1 MSFVLVVYD
10 KMTETDTPNTRSIV
24 RNSNTAAATAN
35 NGIFEVAFVGGQ
47 RYEGRMWVSLNR
59 AFCHWRTQCGK
70 RSLYWGSASV
80 VHITNERSYCDN
92 GIRVYT
98 ASLNEPS
105 LHEPAI
111 VERVGYWMTASMQ
124 CHPCGSEWPCQRE
137 REREPSRMWISIPRR
152 IVSCCVLTM
161 GGSPTVTFKSH
172 THTHS
177 HLHESTD
184 RYYSFLLF
192 IFAYTSNDYVDNVD
206 VQK

>member
-137 REREPSRMWISIPRR
+137 RERAEPYVNIN
-152 IVSCCVLTM
+152 
-161 GGSPTVTFKSH
+161 PTQNSVMLRADNGRCSNSHIQRPPH
-172 THTHS
+172 THTQS
-177 HLHESTD
+177 LTWV
-184 RYYSFLLF
+184 
-192 IFAYTSNDYVDNVD
+192 NG
-206 VQK
+206 